1 MEKENN
7 SDESDFGENEIPDL
21 NSLKPFEFEPKTNI
35 VDINSSS
42 SDGEEEGAEYK
53 VKWIRSNKRSEYSAS
68 VRKCSVKKVF
78 LEILLNSQENESAKS
93 RAWRACVLACFVFA
107 CSRAWRVCMLT
118 CWRAGVL
125 GVLASL
131 RDWRVCVLACL
142 HSRVYVLPMM
152 RAWRA

>member
-1 MEKENN
+1 MKQLRKTEKNMEKENN
-7 SDESDFGENEIPDL
+7 NDESDFGENEIPDL

-53 VKWIRSNKRSEYSAS
+53 VKWISNNKRSEYSAS

-93 RAWRACVLACFVFA
+93 RAWRALCLLAHVLGVFA
-107 CSRAWRVCMLT
+107 CLH
-118 CWRAGVL
+118 AG
-125 GVLASL
+125 
-131 RDWRVCVLACL
+131 VLACL
-142 HSRVYVLPMM
+142 ACLRPCVIGVFACLRACIRVFTCFL
-152 RAWRA
+152 